1 MEVHSVAMAKVST
14 NVSTANSL
22 VGGAPIKEV
31 VLIALGTLAAF
42 LALALFS
49 YDPSDP
55 SWSYQGTGLE
65 TTNLVGSSGAWSAD
79 VLLSVF
85 GAMAYLLPPA
95 CLIGGWR
102 AMRIQGLTGTLVS
115 VRLSGWLVLL
125 IGGCVLARLH
135 VQAGGDWPAGPG
147 GMLGGWL
154 VMSGLPVL
162 NWVGLTLISLVAAAL
177 GAQAALG
184 FSWVRIARQPP
195 IRQAG
200 GSR

>member
-14 NVSTANSL
+14 NVSAANSL
-22 VGGAPIKEV
+22 VNGAPLKEV
-31 VLIALGTLAAF
+31 VLIALATLAAF

-65 TTNLVGSSGAWSAD
+65 TANLVGSSGAWSAD

-95 CLIGGWR
+95 FLIGGWR

-115 VRLSGWLVLL
+115 VRLSGWLVL
-125 IGGCVLARLH
+125 
-135 VQAGGDWPAGPG
+135 
-147 GMLGGWL
+147 
-154 VMSGLPVL
+154 
-162 NWVGLTLISLVAAAL
+162 
-177 GAQAALG
+177 
-184 FSWVRIARQPP
+184 
-195 IRQAG
+195 
-200 GSR
+200 